1 MKDGDRNRPV
11 TLVAFIQQSCSEI
24 ARGNPPTV
32 AQEVTVV
39 EAFLQVTEAAGTRR
53 RPGWDGAPAAT
64 ASRRSRAAARVTR
77 RRDGRQRSRVA
88 CLVHGAEREVDGAG
102 RRLERP

>member
-1 MKDGDRNRPV
+1 MMKDGDRNRPV

-39 EAFLQVTEAAGTRR
+39 EAFLQVTEAAGAGGGA
-53 RPGWDGAPAAT
+53 PGWDGRQRLRLPGAHAQPHGLPVAAT
-64 ASRRSRAAARVTR
+64 VARGPALPASSTARSAK
-77 RRDGRQRSRVA
+77 
-88 CLVHGAEREVDGAG
+88 
-102 RRLERP
+102 